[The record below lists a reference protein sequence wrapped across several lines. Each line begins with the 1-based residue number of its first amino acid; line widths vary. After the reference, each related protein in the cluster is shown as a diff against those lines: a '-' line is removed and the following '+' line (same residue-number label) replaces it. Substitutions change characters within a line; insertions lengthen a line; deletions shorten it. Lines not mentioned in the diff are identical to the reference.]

1 MPSFATIVTPLRPEQ
16 VADCRA
22 YLAANADPLP
32 DFARERLKCRPLF
45 PFDAVATLHFCSFII
60 LDAED
65 GFGPSLVFE
74 ATFDGPRADFL
85 RDLLRAAP
93 AGFDKVYRHCE
104 SYPAAGMIAPDLVRE
119 YLERHDVGAHAFFS
133 GAPGRSA
140 TQIQDE
146 ERIRADVVR
155 FLATPAIGARGARGR
170 LTELFDL
177 VRRDVIRGDPA
188 NRWAATPAASPWEV
202 AAHEAASI
210 AARIAFAALVCV
222 FGVIVGAALPSL
234 RPWALYENLTFV
246 IAAAGRFGA
255 GFGESAA
262 RLPLIGGFVQ
272 ALLPAL
278 PTLVGVT
285 TIWAGLRIVELV
297 LGAWTKRPRDQSFYL
312 RIPLQIA
319 VILRIALAFF
329 LAGAVLLV
337 AIDGMERGAAAQS
350 KLASIAL
357 AVVYLV
363 VTIVALL
370 LLRHAATSLKLEVEL
385 RPRGATKEKRRRLQL
400 DIVNYATVLVCV
412 VGLLAV
418 ARQTPLTLGHDLADR
433 LRGALSALFVVASYA
448 AIGVV
453 AGYGVAFLLF
463 LLVRWRE
470 LADRAAFDD
479 PTALIRRAA
488 INARKYDRE
497 EGGANACQNHLASL
511 TLVKPGVLRRLMLRF
526 ALFAVNLLARFWFN
540 RGELGGIPTI
550 LSARWVMIDGGRRL
564 LFLDNFG
571 GAWDSYLNEFIDLPA
586 VKGLNAIWSNTF
598 VGAANRRFGFP
609 ATEFLFWKGA
619 QDEKPFK
626 AYVRQSQIETLVWYG
641 AYPTLSVANINANT
655 ELRQSF
661 GRALSPREVDAV
673 FQKL

>member
-1 MPSFATIVTPLRPEQ
+1 MPSFATIVTPLKPDH
-16 VADCRA
+16 VAECRA

-32 DFARERLKCRPLF
+32 DIAHGRLICRPLF
-45 PFDAVATLHFCSFII
+45 PFDAVATLHFCSFVI

-74 ATFDGPRADFL
+74 ATFDGARADFL
-85 RDLLRAAP
+85 RDLLLAAP
-93 AGFDKVYRHCE
+93 TGFDKIYRHCDG
-104 SYPAAGMIAPDLVRE
+104 YPASGIVAPDLVQE

-146 ERIRADVVR
+146 ERIHAGVAR
-155 FLATPAIGARGARGR
+155 FLASPAIGASARGR
-170 LTELFDL
+170 LTDLFDL
-177 VRRDVIRGDPA
+177 VRRDFIRGEPG
-188 NRWAATPAASPWEV
+188 NRWAATPAALPWEV
-202 AAHEAASI
+202 AARGAVAA
-210 AARIAFAALVCV
+210 AARVGFAALAYL
-222 FGVIVGAALPSL
+222 FGVIVGAALPGL
-234 RPWALYENLTFV
+234 RPWALYEWLTSV
-246 IAAAGRFGA
+246 IGAVGEFDA

-262 RLPLIGGFVQ
+262 RLPLIGNFVH
-272 ALLPAL
+272 AVLPAL
-278 PTLVGVT
+278 PTLFGAT
-285 TIWAGLRIVELV
+285 AIWAALRFVELV
-297 LGAWTKRPRDQSFYL
+297 LGAKTKRPRDQSFYL

-319 VILRIALAFF
+319 IILRIALVFF

-337 AIDGMERGAAAQS
+337 AINGMERDAVAGS
-350 KLASIAL
+350 KPASIAL
-357 AVVYLV
+357 GVLYLL
-363 VTIVALL
+363 VTTAALVP
-370 LLRHAATSLKLEVEL
+370 LRYAATSLNLEVEL
-385 RPRGATKEKRRRLQL
+385 RSRGATREKWRRLQL

-412 VGLLAV
+412 TGLLAV
-418 ARQTPLTLGHDLADR
+418 ARQTPLTLGPDLAER
-433 LRGALSALFVVASYA
+433 LRGGLSVLFVVASYGV
-448 AIGVV
+448 IGVV
-453 AGYGVAFLLF
+453 AGYCVASLLF

-470 LADRAAFDD
+470 LADR
-479 PTALIRRAA
+479 TALGDPAALIQRAG

-497 EGGANACQNHLASL
+497 EGGANAFQNHLASL
-511 TLVKPGVLRRLMLRF
+511 THVKPGALRRIVLRL

-550 LSARWVMIDGGRRL
+550 LSARWVMIDEGRRL

-586 VKGLNAIWSNTF
+586 VKGLNAIWANTF
-598 VGAANRRFGFP
+598 VRVARRGFGFP

-661 GRALSPREVDAV
+661 GRALSPGEVDAV
-673 FQKL
+673 FQRL